1 MELLADILLIMSH
14 PVMVASIFVVGY
26 FFHNRTMWIVAATLA
41 LCSLVINPCLKEYF
55 QMPRPFGQ
63 TGFGFPS
70 GHFHGS
76 FVFYGWIALHWNHKW
91 IRTGIAAIL
100 AGIGFG
106 LVQKGYHFPRDLL
119 GSAFFG
125 SILIITT
132 RFVMDFELFKT
143 FPNKITSFYTLA
155 LGTPLLFIHL
165 KLNAA
170 PEKALLGLTLLVA
183 FSSILSLTTG
193 FMLLKNNKNPAN

>member
-1 MELLADILLIMSH
+1 MDLLADILLVMSH
-14 PVMVASIFVVGY
+14 PAVVASLFIIGY
-26 FFHNRTMWIVAATLA
+26 FYHDRTMWIVAATLA

-55 QMPRPFGQ
+55 QMPRPLGQ

-76 FVFYGWIALHWNHKW
+76 FVFYGWLALHWNNKW
-91 IRTGIAAIL
+91 IRLGILMIL

-125 SILIITT
+125 SILILSTK
-132 RFVMDFELFKT
+132 FAMHFKLFKT
-143 FPNKITSFYTLA
+143 YPNKITSLYTLV
-155 LGTPLLFIHL
+155 LGTPLLFAHL
-165 KLNAA
+165 RINTA
-170 PEKALLGLTLLVA
+170 PEKALLGLILLIT
-183 FSSILSLTTG
+183 FSSVLSLTTG
-193 FMLLKNNKNPAN
+193 ILSLKDKTN